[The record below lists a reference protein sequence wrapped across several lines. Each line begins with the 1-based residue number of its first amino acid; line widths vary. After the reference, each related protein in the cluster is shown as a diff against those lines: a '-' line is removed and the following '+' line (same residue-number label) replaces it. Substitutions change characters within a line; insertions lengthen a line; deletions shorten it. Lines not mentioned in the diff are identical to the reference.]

1 MPRSDFSRVARRS
14 PPCRLALV
22 AAAAT
27 LASLLAACGSGDSPT
42 PAPPP
47 APATLAGTA
56 AVGAPFVD
64 GQLRV
69 IDATGAVVA
78 EGVPLDAAGRFS
90 AIVLTGT
97 GPWRLEACGWAAAE
111 WTCLQSVAYAAGT
124 ANVTPLTT
132 AALVLASGTPAE
144 ELMAAAAPSAAALAT
159 AQGTLASSLA
169 TLGGGSVDYFGGVLD
184 AGSRTGYDRLLDAV
198 QVNMGSDGQPFVQ
211 LTPRLGSGN
220 VFVQSGSA
228 AQGSLSATGAAA
240 NLPLAQLEALFTRL
254 NSALV
259 SEVAC
264 RHATTGLASQL
275 ADDARMSFGPEPLQ
289 GAAAVSDVLCTFFS
303 GREPGSP
310 EVVGPVLWGS
320 RLMSPVLGRCDFDGD
335 NAICGVSLVLR
346 DGEGDVSELGGGLA
360 VAYRAGQWRLLGDR
374 HAVGVTAS
382 ASVQRDLRIDGAS
395 AVAHYDRAFAFE
407 VPALPGLACA
417 RVSQQDAAG
426 NRVTLAFYKRHVRG
440 EGEGEPERL
449 SLWTNG
455 SGGPHASTD
464 PASGSTRTS
473 DDTWLFLPEGEAGDA
488 AIRNFLRGGRTV
500 TVDLYADTA
509 CSTPFDGP
517 ATRVVVD
524 VDGVAPVWS
533 ALPDLPWPAY
543 TATAQLALRNLVA
556 AAGTATPLELAWSF
570 PRGTIGFTE
579 AFVCTDRALCGV
591 GGSGR
596 VAKRELRPRARTVG
610 FTVLSGAAVT
620 AGEHKMAG
628 LYGRWRGLGVQANM
642 TSCPGV
648 PAGERCR

>member
-1 MPRSDFSRVARRS
+1 MLTRPACSAPRTSRLTV
-14 PPCRLALV
+14 
-22 AAAAT
+22 AAT
-27 LASLLAACGSGDSPT
+27 LVGLLAACGGGSDT
-42 PAPPP
+42 PATPPP
-47 APATLAGTA
+47 SAPATLSGTA
-56 AVGAPFVD
+56 AVGAPLVD
-64 GQLRV
+64 GVLRV

-78 EGVPLDAAGRFS
+78 DAVPLDAAGRFS
-90 AIVLTGT
+90 AIALTGT

-124 ANVTPLTT
+124 SNVTPLTT

-144 ELMAAAAPSAAALAT
+144 GLMAAGAPSAAAVAT

-169 TLGGGSVDYFGGVLD
+169 TLGGGGVDFFGGVLD

-240 NLPLAQLEALFTRL
+240 TLPLAQLEALFSRL

-259 SEVAC
+259 SEAAC

-275 ADDARMSFGPEPLQ
+275 ADDARLSFGPEPLQ
-289 GAAAVSDVLCTFFS
+289 GAALVADVLCTVFS

-310 EVVGPVLWGS
+310 EAVGPALWGS

-335 NAICGVSLVLR
+335 NAVCGVSLVLR
-346 DGEGDVSELGGGLA
+346 DGEGDVAELGGGMA
-360 VAYRAGQWRLLGDR
+360 VALRAGQWRLLGDR

-382 ASVQRDLRIDGAS
+382 ARVQRDLRIDGAS
-395 AVAHYDRAFAFE
+395 TVAHYDRAFAFE

-426 NRVTLAFYKRHVRG
+426 TRVTLAFYKRHVPG
-440 EGEGEPERL
+440 EGEGEPDRL

-455 SGGPHASTD
+455 SGGPFASTD
-464 PASGSTRTS
+464 PASGNTRTS
-473 DDTWLFLPEGEAGDA
+473 DDTWIFLPEGEAGDA
-488 AIRNFLRGGRTV
+488 AIRHFLRGGRTV
-500 TVDLYADTA
+500 TVDLYVDPA
-509 CSTPFDGP
+509 CSTPFGGA

-524 VDGVAPVWS
+524 VDGVPPVWS

-543 TATAQLALRNLVA
+543 TTTSQSALRNLVA
-556 AAGTATPLELAWSF
+556 TAGTATPLELAWSF
-570 PRGTIGFTE
+570 PRGAIGFTE
-579 AFVCTDRALCGV
+579 GFVCTDRALCGG

-596 VAKRELRPRARTVG
+596 VAEQGLRPRARMAG
-610 FTVLSGAAVT
+610 FVVQSGVAVT

-642 TSCPGV
+642 TSCPAV